1 VSLKRPPPSPSRS
14 PETSPVEGEPA
25 GSAPDAVEA
34 ELAVAAAAANIPQTD
49 YKLIFRDACVPMAIA
64 AMDGCFIET
73 NCRFCEVSGY
83 LREELLKLTIFNL
96 TAPWELQQTFTMVS
110 AMLRSSEER
119 PCFEA
124 RGVTKQGQQRNTLA
138 VSLVRDSA
146 KRPKYFSVMCQP
158 NAPQGEAT
166 SQPMPVQPKQEDA

>member
-1 VSLKRPPPSPSRS
+1 M
-14 PETSPVEGEPA
+14 
-25 GSAPDAVEA
+25 
-34 ELAVAAAAANIPQTD
+34 AAAAANIPQTD

-146 KRPKYFSVMCQP
+146 KRPKCVRASARATVSPVHTVGTLDSRACRRPCRYFSVMCQP